1 LEFAAARTGRP
12 AHLLEKDIWMVWV
25 LSAVYESDLA
35 SKLTFKGD
43 TSLSKVYRIIDR
55 FSEDVDLTY
64 DIREL
69 AADLLKQ
76 GNPIPDSASQEKK
89 ISSAV
94 RHRLPD
100 WIEATVRPLITAALE
115 RAGLE
120 ASLTLAGKD
129 QDKLILAYPAVKTG
143 TGYSAPTIQLEFGAR
158 ATGEPHHV
166 QPVACDIA
174 PEIEGVT
181 FTIAQPLV
189 MAAERTFR
197 EKATAA
203 HVYCLQGRL
212 RGERYS
218 RHWYDLAALAKTSH
232 FAAACVDQAL
242 AQAVAEHKSV
252 FFVEKDA
259 AGVKINY
266 FAAVSGQLQLIPT
279 DESLTALENDY
290 AVMLEDGLLALNQ
303 PSFADIIEQCHVIQ
317 DEANRQAM
325 PGERR
330 KAMEELA
337 EQARRLEKKV
347 EREKIV
353 LAAMPELQLQ
363 IVEFAREHG
372 RVTIGEAIKL
382 TGASR
387 NTLKQHFRALVERST
402 LNQHGS
408 SRGVWYDLR

>member
-1 LEFAAARTGRP
+1 
-12 AHLLEKDIWMVWV
+12 M
-25 LSAVYESDLA
+25 
-35 SKLTFKGD
+35 
-43 TSLSKVYRIIDR
+43 YRIIDR

-100 WIEATVRPLITAALE
+100 WIEATVKPVIA
-115 RAGLE
+115 AGLAKDGLG

-129 QDKLILAYPAVKTG
+129 RDKLILSYPAVKTG

-174 PEIEGVT
+174 PEIEGIIFPV
-181 FTIAQPLV
+181 AQPLV
-189 MAAERTFR
+189 MAAERTFW

-218 RHWYDLAALAKTSH
+218 RHWYDLAAIAKTPH
-232 FAAACVDQAL
+232 FAAACADQVL
-242 AQAVAEHKSV
+242 ARAVAEHKSV

-259 AGVKINY
+259 AGARIDY
-266 FAAVSGQLQLIPT
+266 FAATSGQLQLIPT
-279 DESLTALENDY
+279 GESLKALENDY
-290 AVMLEDGLLALNQ
+290 AAMLEYGLLALNQ
-303 PSFADIIEQCHVIQ
+303 PNFADIIEQCRVIQ
-317 DEANRQAM
+317 DEANRQ
-325 PGERR
+325 P
-330 KAMEELA
+330 L
-337 EQARRLEKKV
+337 
-347 EREKIV
+347 
-353 LAAMPELQLQ
+353 
-363 IVEFAREHG
+363 
-372 RVTIGEAIKL
+372 
-382 TGASR
+382 
-387 NTLKQHFRALVERST
+387 
-402 LNQHGS
+402 
-408 SRGVWYDLR
+408 